1 VRDGLD
7 FFSFTLRRPSPG
19 NSSVSSFSLSLNL
32 NLNLFGMLSRQL
44 RLAASSALRAESS
57 SSSSG
62 GWLAQ
67 QLGSSQLASPFFSTA
82 VRAISSVS
90 ASPSRAALLASA
102 SASSARSA
110 SGHAASC
117 SYSCKSVQ
125 NKLLG
130 ASSQRG
136 FAADA
141 AVAAIDESD
150 DDDKEG
156 KKGSGFSPPVAVRTL
171 PDVPPGSR

>member
-1 VRDGLD
+1 MRDGLD

-32 NLNLFGMLSRQL
+32 NLFGMLSRQL
-44 RLAASSALRAESS
+44 RLAASSALRAESSS

>member
-1 VRDGLD
+1 MRDGLD
-7 FFSFTLRRPSPG
+7 FFSFTLRRPSPR

-67 QLGSSQLASPFFSTA
+67 QLGSSQLASPFFSAA

-102 SASSARSA
+102 SAPSARSA

>member
-1 VRDGLD
+1 MRDGLD

-102 SASSARSA
+102 SAPSARSA

>member
-1 VRDGLD
+1 
-7 FFSFTLRRPSPG
+7 
-19 NSSVSSFSLSLNL
+19 
-32 NLNLFGMLSRQL
+32 MLSRQL
-44 RLAASSALRAESS
+44 RLAASSALRAESSSS

-102 SASSARSA
+102 SAPSARSA